1 LKSSFQICLHF
12 IADQHQVF
20 IRPKI
25 NLSNLSSSEK
35 DLDCRVLYEPYVFKI
50 SLIVVYCMV
59 LLVGLTGNALIITLV
74 YKRKDLRKT
83 INQLIANMA
92 FSDFVFQLT
101 FIPVELAKAG
111 YGQWPIAEPAGSIVC
126 KIQTFVVYASV
137 CVSIQSLTWIALD
150 RFIAVVFPMKVY
162 LISSRF
168 RVLAIASMW
177 IVAVLCGSASSIDSK
192 LVHKNG
198 ALDCTE
204 KTTPISQYVGAACSF
219 ASLISITILYCTI
232 AVTLRRK
239 NKALPTSAVN
249 GNVQRKRQAMK
260 MSICVVAAFY
270 LCFPYV
276 FKVSLIVVYC
286 MVLLVGLT
294 GNALI
299 ITLVYKR
306 KDLRKTINQLIANMA
321 LSDFVFQLTFIPVE
335 LAKAAYGQWPIAE
348 PVGSIVCKIQSFV
361 MYASVYVS
369 VQSLTWIAL
378 DRFIAVVFPMK
389 VHLISSRF
397 RVLAISSTWIVA

>member
-1 LKSSFQICLHF
+1 MSTS
-12 IADQHQVF
+12 
-20 IRPKI
+20 
-25 NLSNLSSSEK
+25 NLSNVSSSEK
-35 DLDCRVLYEPYVFKI
+35 DLDCRALYEPYVFKI

-101 FIPVELAKAG
+101 FIPVELAKAA

-150 RFIAVVFPMKVY
+150 RFIAVVFPMKVH

-168 RVLAIASMW
+168 RVLAIASTW

-232 AVTLRRK
+232 AVTLLRK
-239 NKALPTSAVN
+239 NKALPSSAVN
-249 GNVQRKRQAMK
+249 GNVKRKRQAMK
-260 MSICVVAAFY
+260 MSICIVAAFY
-270 LCFPYV
+270 LCFIPV
-276 FKVSLIVVYC
+276 III
-286 MVLLVGLT
+286 VLLSERALEFSCLLLRVLRPFPGLMI
-294 GNALI
+294 NLSSMANPI
-299 ITLVYKR
+299 I
-306 KDLRKTINQLIANMA
+306 
-321 LSDFVFQLTFIPVE
+321 
-335 LAKAAYGQWPIAE
+335 
-348 PVGSIVCKIQSFV
+348 C
-361 MYASVYVS
+361 
-369 VQSLTWIAL
+369 
-378 DRFIAVVFPMK
+378 VVF
-389 VHLISSRF
+389 VENYRRGLREFCGSFLIKCSKRRQTIDNGPKGISLQSI
-397 RVLAISSTWIVA
+397 RVLQNSNSD

>member
-1 LKSSFQICLHF
+1 MSTS
-12 IADQHQVF
+12 
-20 IRPKI
+20 
-25 NLSNLSSSEK
+25 NLSNVSSNEK
-35 DLDCRVLYEPYVFKI
+35 DLDCGLLYE
-50 SLIVVYCMV
+50 
-59 LLVGLTGNALIITLV
+59 
-74 YKRKDLRKT
+74 
-83 INQLIANMA
+83 
-92 FSDFVFQLT
+92 
-101 FIPVELAKAG
+101 
-111 YGQWPIAEPAGSIVC
+111 
-126 KIQTFVVYASV
+126 
-137 CVSIQSLTWIALD
+137 
-150 RFIAVVFPMKVY
+150 
-162 LISSRF
+162 
-168 RVLAIASMW
+168 
-177 IVAVLCGSASSIDSK
+177 
-192 LVHKNG
+192 
-198 ALDCTE
+198 
-204 KTTPISQYVGAACSF
+204 
-219 ASLISITILYCTI
+219 
-232 AVTLRRK
+232 
-239 NKALPTSAVN
+239 
-249 GNVQRKRQAMK
+249 
-260 MSICVVAAFY
+260 
-270 LCFPYV
+270 PYV

-397 RVLAISSTWIVA
+397 RVLAIASTWIVALLCCSASSIDSKVVHKNGALDCTEETNSQYAGAAGSFASLIFITIFYCTIAVTLRRKNKALPTSAVNGNVQRKRQAMKMSICVVAAFYLCLIPVIIIALLSGKVLERSCLLLRVLWPFTGLTINLSSSANPIICFIFVENYRRGLREFCSSFLIKCSKRRKNNDYGAKGISLQSIRVLQNSYGN